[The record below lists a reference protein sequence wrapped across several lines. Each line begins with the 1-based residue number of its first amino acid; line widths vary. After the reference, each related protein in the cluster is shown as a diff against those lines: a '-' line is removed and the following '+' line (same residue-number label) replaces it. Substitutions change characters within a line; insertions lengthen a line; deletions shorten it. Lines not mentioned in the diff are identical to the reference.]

1 MFERDASIAID
12 KIRLHNAN
20 RDPRL
25 VARKYDRMAESAFSF
40 FRGTCHLFY
49 DDWRQAWPEEKGPNH
64 WIVGDLHL
72 ENFGAFTTLARN
84 VRYDINDFDE
94 ATIGPPVLD
103 IGRFLTSIYV
113 ASRDLGLSGRDYV
126 VFGVTLLEH
135 YCQGLLAAAR
145 SGSERVFDEKNAD
158 GPIADLLKEAEKDTR
173 IHILIDRTEVTPGG
187 RRLKRNPKSFDV
199 PPETKRI
206 IEEALKAY
214 EQDVHPRHSFKLL
227 DVTFRVAGTGSLG
240 IRRYAALVEGKGGSD
255 GQLILDIK
263 EALPSSLHPFLD
275 APLTAYSHEAER
287 VVRAQRAMQGD
298 SPAYL
303 GWTQIGGRWFIVREL
318 QPSKDK
324 LIITAGDPKALP
336 QRIHSVVKA
345 AARIMSWAHARAALE
360 SSQVSSTELMKFAES
375 GDVKRPG
382 SWAGQLLLLA
392 AAYTDR
398 VVQDHLAWKK
408 NQVGFGL

>member
-1 MFERDASIAID
+1 MFERDASIALD
-12 KIRLHNAN
+12 KVRLHNAS

-25 VARKYDRMAESAFSF
+25 VARKYDRMSESAFSF

-49 DDWRQAWPEEKGPNH
+49 DDWRPVWPEERGPNH

-94 ATIGPPVLD
+94 ATIGSPILD
-103 IGRFLTSIYV
+103 LGRFLTSIYV

-145 SGSERVFDEKNAD
+145 SGSERVFDEKSAD
-158 GPIADLLKEAEKDTR
+158 GAIAELLKDAEKNTR
-173 IHILIDRTEVTPGG
+173 INILIDRTEVTPAG
-187 RRLKRNPKSFDV
+187 RRLKRNPKSFDI
-199 PPETKRI
+199 PAETRQA
-206 IEEALKAY
+206 IEESLKAY
-214 EQDVHPRHSFKLL
+214 EQDVHPRHSFKLI

-240 IRRYAALVEGKGGSD
+240 IRRYAALVEGRGGAD

-275 APLTAYSHEAER
+275 SPFSAYSHEAER

-303 GWTQIGGRWFIVREL
+303 GYTCISGRWFIVREL

-324 LIITAGDPKALP
+324 LNIAAGDPKTLVL
-336 QRIHSVVKA
+336 RLHSIVKA

-360 SSQVSSTELMKFAES
+360 GSEVSSTELMKFAES

-398 VVQDHLAWKK
+398 VVLDHAAWKK